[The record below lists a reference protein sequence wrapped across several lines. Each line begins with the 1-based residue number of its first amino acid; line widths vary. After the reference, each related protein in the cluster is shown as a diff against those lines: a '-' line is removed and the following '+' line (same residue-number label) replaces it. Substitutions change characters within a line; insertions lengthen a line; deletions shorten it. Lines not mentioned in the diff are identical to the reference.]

1 VATEVYLD
9 NNATTR
15 PLAEVRAAMLE
26 ALGDAFGNPS
36 SAHEAGER
44 GREHLRIA
52 RDAVTN
58 LIGAASGQLIFT
70 GSGTEANAMVLGSAF
85 ARRTKARIVTTNT
98 EHSSILKTCE
108 HMISVG
114 SEVVFLPVNA
124 DGVIDLDQLD
134 AAVTP
139 DTDLVSLQ
147 WVNNETG
154 VVQPVRQAF
163 ENCRRK
169 GVPFH
174 ADAAQAVGKTPIDLT
189 KFPVDFLTLTA
200 HKFHGPQGVG
210 AAYARSPRQLQPLFF
225 GGDQEYGLRAGTENV
240 PGIVGMGKAA
250 ELRHQRFAT
259 VVKRVSKLRN
269 EFEKRICELLPDV
282 RINGQAASRVCNT
295 SNLLFVGIDGQALVA
310 HLDQDGIRC
319 SQSSACT
326 NQRPEPSYVLRAM
339 GLSEEEAFASVRFG
353 FSEENTEQE
362 IGYVTERMV
371 KHCLRL
377 RQFRR
382 QFFPTSQLTGEIS

>member
-1 VATEVYLD
+1 MAVV
-9 NNATTR
+9 
-15 PLAEVRAAMLE
+15 
-26 ALGDAFGNPS
+26 LGDAFGNPS
-36 SAHEAGER
+36 SAHEAGNR
-44 GREHLRIA
+44 GRENLRIA
-52 RDAVTN
+52 RDAVAT
-58 LIGAASGQLIFT
+58 LIGVASGQLIFT
-70 GSGTEANAMVLGSAF
+70 GSGTEANAMVLASAA
-85 ARRTKARIVTTNT
+85 ARRITARLVTTNT

-108 HMISVG
+108 HMISQE

-154 VVQPVRQAF
+154 VVQPVQQAL
-163 ENCRRK
+163 EICQQK

-174 ADAAQAVGKTPIDLT
+174 TDAAQAVGKIPIDLAQL
-189 KFPVDFLTLTA
+189 PVDFLTLTA

-210 AAYARSPRQLQPLFF
+210 AAYVNSSRRLQPLFF
-225 GGDQEYGLRAGTENV
+225 GGDQEHGLRAGTENV

-250 ELRHQRFAT
+250 ELRQHRFAT
-259 VVKRVSKLRN
+259 VVKHVSQLRN

-353 FSEENTEQE
+353 FSEENTGEE
-362 IGYVTERMV
+362 IDFVVERV
-371 KHCLRL
+371 VNHCIRL

-382 QFFPTSQLTGEIS
+382 QLFTTGQLTGEIS